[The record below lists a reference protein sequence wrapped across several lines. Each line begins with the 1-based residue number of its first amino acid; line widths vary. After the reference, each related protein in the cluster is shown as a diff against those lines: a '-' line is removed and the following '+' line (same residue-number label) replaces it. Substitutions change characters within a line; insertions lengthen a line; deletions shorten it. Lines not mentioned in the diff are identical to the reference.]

1 MPQITKRQIKD
12 GAIDDSKIQ
21 AGANIATSK
30 LAEGSEF
37 VKRDGTVPMTGNLN
51 LGNNKIVN
59 LATATNPNDAVNLSL
74 LNQKI
79 DELPALF
86 KYRSVRAASTANV
99 DIASGPA
106 SIDGVTLALEDRV
119 LLKNQTTAS
128 QNGVRVFKGTGA
140 AMPRAADV
148 DVWTEVTGLLVH
160 VQEGTVNNNT
170 LWLSDADSGGTID
183 TTSLTFTQIQ
193 IGGGGGLAQTAF
205 VDRETPAGSVNGVN
219 VTFTLANTPY
229 AGSEHVFVN
238 GILQTSGGVDYSISG
253 TTITM
258 TVAPETGDVI
268 RVSYRKNV

>member
-51 LGNNKIVN
+51 LGNNKITS

-79 DELPALF
+79 DELPSLF

-128 QNGVRVFKGTGA
+128 ENGVRVFKGTGA

-148 DVWTEVTGLLVH
+148 DTWTEVTGLLVH
-160 VQEGTVNNNT
+160 VQEGTTNNNT

-183 TTSLTFTQIQ
+183 TTSLTFTQLQ
-193 IGGGGGLAQTAF
+193 TGAGGLGQSAF
-205 VDRETPAGSVNGVN
+205 VDRETPAGSVNGTN
-219 VTFTLANTPY
+219 VTFTLANTPF

-238 GILQTSGGVDYSISG
+238 GILQTSGGTDYSISG

>member
-30 LAEGSEF
+30 LAEGAEF

-51 LGNNKIVN
+51 LGNNKITS

-79 DELPALF
+79 DELPSLF

-99 DIASGPA
+99 NIASAPS
-106 SIDGVTLALEDRV
+106 SIDGVTLALDDRV

-128 QNGVRVFKGTGA
+128 ENGVRIFKGTGA
-140 AMPRAADV
+140 AMPRATDV
-148 DVWTEVTGLLVH
+148 DTWTEVTGLLVH
-160 VQEGTVNNNT
+160 VQEGTTNNNT

-183 TTSLTFTQIQ
+183 TTSLTFTQLQ
-193 IGGGGGLAQTAF
+193 TGAGGLGQSAF

-219 VTFTLANTPY
+219 VTFTLANTPF

-238 GILQTSGGVDYSISG
+238 GILQTSGGADYSISG